1 MKFINLESHPYE
13 LKFKVPLQTAKGC
26 YEYRRGAIIKLF
38 INDMIGLGEVAPLE
52 GFHKEELFE
61 CYYSLEAINQTLQNT
76 TEITGEELFHIF
88 KLHSDRAPSLLF
100 ALETALFDIL
110 SQQSKLSLNH
120 YLNPQSINKIHLNG
134 LHTVHQPSDNFKVV
148 KVKLGYNNIYD
159 DIEKMSEI
167 SSLYKQDVKFRID
180 VNEQLDLPRAIRFCK
195 SMEQFNIEYIEQPL
209 PKNELEDLSE
219 LRMHTNIPI
228 ALDESVCDLESVNK
242 IIEMQAADIFVIKP
256 MVVGGY
262 TEIKTIINLAKEND
276 IKCVITNM
284 LDGAINRM
292 ACIHIASANQ
302 IIEACGLS
310 ADNLFTSDFS
320 YVTPEIIDGSI
331 LMPKLNGLGFS
342 ND

>member
-1 MKFINLESHPYE
+1 MKFIKLESYPYE
-13 LKFKVPLQTAKGC
+13 LKFRVPLQTAKGC
-26 YEYRRGAIIKLF
+26 YEYRRGTVIKLF

-61 CYYSLEAINQTLQNT
+61 CYYSLEAINQALQNI
-76 TEITGEELFHIF
+76 TEITSEELFHIF
-88 KLHSDRAPSLLF
+88 KLHSDGKSSLLF
-100 ALETALFDIL
+100 GLETALFDVL

-120 YLNPQSINKIHLNG
+120 YLNSQSINTIHLNG

-159 DIEKMSEI
+159 DIEQMSGI

-195 SMEQFNIEYIEQPL
+195 SMEKFNIEYIEQPL

-219 LRMHTNIPI
+219 LRMHTEIPI
-228 ALDESVCDLESVNK
+228 ALDESVCDLQSVNE
-242 IIEMQAADIFVIKP
+242 IIEMQAADVFVIKP

-262 TEIKTIINLAKEND
+262 DEVQTIINLAKEND

-302 IIEACGLS
+302 ITEACGLS
-310 ADNLFTSDFS
+310 ADNLFASNLS
-320 YVTPEIIDGSI
+320 YVTPKIINGSI
-331 LMPKLNGLGFS
+331 SISKLKGLGFS
-342 ND
+342 DD